1 MAIGLRLTSFNH
13 FPDTL
18 LDVPAS
24 ELRRHLPGP
33 SLFQVPGR
41 DAQPLFVSVLLHGN
55 EDTGW
60 QAMQAV
66 LQRHRRTIL
75 PRPLLLFVG
84 NVEAAKAKVRTLP
97 HQTDYNRTWPGTPHA
112 GAPEALLMQE
122 VVDTVKRHA
131 PFASIDI
138 HNNTGSNPHY
148 ACVNSLEEPFL
159 HLARLFSR
167 TVVYFER
174 PLPRHSRNSARR

>member
-1 MAIGLRLTSFNH
+1 
-13 FPDTL
+13 
-18 LDVPAS
+18 
-24 ELRRHLPGP
+24 
-33 SLFQVPGR
+33 
-41 DAQPLFVSVLLHGN
+41 
-55 EDTGW
+55 
-60 QAMQAV
+60 MQAV
-66 LQRHRRTIL
+66 LRHHRRTIL

-148 ACVNSLEEPFL
+148 ACVNSLEQPFL